1 MSYAEQYKKIVEDFM
16 AGLPE
21 EARATVAKSFEY
33 IMASDFGN
41 KALTRGDIATDF
53 TLPNARG
60 ETTRLY
66 ELLKKGPVVLNF
78 YRGGWCPFCS
88 LEFKSVH
95 DILPQIKEQ
104 GATLVGISPELPDN
118 SLDTIEK
125 NQLQFEVLSDVGN
138 NIARQYGIVMEVPEV
153 IRPLYLEWG
162 LDIPKIN
169 GDETW
174 ELPIPA
180 TYVINTDGKIV
191 SAYVNKNY
199 TERMEPYE
207 IVMALKTLSQASRQE
222 EPTTR

>member
-1 MSYAEQYKKIVEDFM
+1 MKYADQYKQIVDNFI
-16 AGLPE
+16 AGLPDD
-21 EARATVAKSFEY
+21 AQATVAENFEY
-33 IMASDFGN
+33 IMSSDFGSQ
-41 KALTRGDIATDF
+41 ALNTGDTATDF
-53 TLPNARG
+53 TLPNVKG
-60 ETTRLY
+60 ESTRLY
-66 ELLKKGPVVLNF
+66 ELLEQGPVVLNF

-95 DILPQIKEQ
+95 DILPQIKEL

-138 NIARQYGIVMEVPEV
+138 HIARQYGIVMHVPEM

-162 LDIPKIN
+162 LDIPAFN
-169 GDETW
+169 GDDTW

-180 TYVINTDGKIV
+180 TYVTDTNGKLV

-199 TERMEPYE
+199 TERMEPDDIINALVE
-207 IVMALKTLSQASRQE
+207 ISK
-222 EPTTR
+222 